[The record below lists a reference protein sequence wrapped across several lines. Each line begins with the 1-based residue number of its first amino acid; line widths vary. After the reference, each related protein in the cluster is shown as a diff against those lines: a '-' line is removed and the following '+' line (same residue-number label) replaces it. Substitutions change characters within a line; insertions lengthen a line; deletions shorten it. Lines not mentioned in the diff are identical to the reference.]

1 MLVSSLGESADPG
14 AYNKKRFVISWERDE
29 PMRTENL
36 MEKMLKRELIEMLRV
51 ELEKRSITIS
61 EILYYGSEGPYLLA
75 RTVEQNQ
82 EVFRCC
88 EVSTHSEI
96 SANPERIPAAFSDPQ
111 FILEA
116 IQTMD
121 LPTSDRC
128 YDRFTIRLAKMAL
141 PSFDG
146 NEKPLLY
153 PGKELIVLENT
164 YISSPEVSSRVSG
177 VARREKDVLH

>member
-1 MLVSSLGESADPG
+1 MLVGFLGESANPG

-36 MEKMLKRELIEMLRV
+36 MEKVLKRELIEMIRV
-51 ELEKRSITIS
+51 ELEQRSIRIS

-75 RTVEQNQ
+75 RSMEQNQ
-82 EVFRCC
+82 EVFRCF
-88 EVSTHSEI
+88 EMSTHSEI
-96 SANPERIPAAFSDPQ
+96 SASPERIPAAFSDPQ

-128 YDRFTIRLAKMAL
+128 YDRFTLRLAKMAL

-146 NEKPLLY
+146 NKKPLLY
-153 PGKELIVLENT
+153 LGKELMVLENT
-164 YISSPEVSSRVSG
+164 YISSPAGSSRVSS

>member
-1 MLVSSLGESADPG
+1 MKTANL
-14 AYNKKRFVISWERDE
+14 
-29 PMRTENL
+29 TEIV
-36 MEKMLKRELIEMLRV
+36 MKRELLEMFRT
-51 ELEKRSITIS
+51 ELEQRSVIIS

-75 RTVEQNQ
+75 KSMEQNQ
-82 EVFRCC
+82 EVFRCF
-88 EVSTHSEI
+88 EVATKAEI
-96 SANPERIPAAFSDPQ
+96 SANPEKISAAFSDPQ

-121 LPTSDRC
+121 LPTSAYC
-128 YDRFTIRLAKMAL
+128 YDRFTLRIGKMAL

-146 NEKPLLY
+146 NKKPLLY

-164 YISSPEVSSRVSG
+164 YISSPAVSSRVSG

>member
-1 MLVSSLGESADPG
+1 MLVSSLGESAVPG

-128 YDRFTIRLAKMAL
+128 YDRFTLRLEKMAL

-146 NEKPLLY
+146 HDGPLMYLA
-153 PGKELIVLENT
+153 KELKVLENT
-164 YISSPEVSSRVSG
+164 KGSSPAGTSWTSG
-177 VARREKDVLH
+177 VARREIASLH